1 MNCNNE
7 QLNFTCGGD
16 QQLYVTLRREGQA
29 FPAELS
35 DDVVLNIVSER
46 AERINVNFQVGDDG
60 KLLAMLPAEK
70 FQQPGS
76 YGVEVVGLLN
86 GTKWRAW
93 RKRCIR
99 YTPDTQPGSPR
110 SSEQQADPYD
120 ITIDVGLVQDIIP
133 RRTSELVNDG
143 EDGNDPFA
151 KAGDVAEALKRY
163 APLESPKFTGN
174 PVYDDFSSPPD
185 DPSFVLA
192 SKNWVRRSIEWF
204 KTQANGIASLV
215 NGKVP
220 AAQIPDLP
228 YIPSNKKG
236 VAGGVAEL
244 NGDGKVPT
252 AQAQF
257 ALRGNLV
264 AADIDSTT
272 LQTGFYR
279 IIGQRLGA
287 DILGGDEANGVLIQ
301 YSDGYKEQVLH
312 VGRTAGAAA
321 GEQVETYTR
330 RYLPTPKRWT
340 AWSKGGGG
348 EPVIYDVIYNE
359 DGDFYY
365 TETECYDEYEQYRKQ
380 NIPVFF
386 RIVSGSCPADAN
398 KLISLSS
405 NDVYFFLSDKQY
417 GTLLY
422 DWVFLKT
429 EYFGVGNKRIQLT
442 RRDIKQI
449 LPIRFSKSSSTVSL
463 NWRDETITSFTDA
476 NTTYKAMT
484 AAQANAGTA
493 TTELLISPK
502 VLADYIRDRIKSSI
516 SQYYLIEL
524 NKIGENQYEVDD
536 PSVVEEAI
544 EGLNN
549 RDVLK
554 CQVEV
559 KLPSGHIFSLVS
571 FMDEMLWFSYA
582 SAEESVIYEVQ
593 ISRNPDT
600 GACSVDYF
608 MRLIPSE

>member
-1 MNCNNE
+1 MGLT
-7 QLNFTCGGD
+7 LNITAGNDKRVVLWLLNGLHD
-16 QQLYVTLRREGQA
+16 DGREP
-29 FPAELS
+29 FPVELS
-35 DDVVLNIVSER
+35 EDVAVKMVSEVGTR
-46 AERINVNFQVGDDG
+46 HAVSFVVGDEG
-60 KLLAMLPAEK
+60 RVLLDLK
-70 FQQPGS
+70 GS
-76 YGVEVVGLLN
+76 DYKIGLWGIEVVGRLN
-86 GTKWRAW
+86 GAKWRAYGDSM
-93 RKRCIR
+93 IH
-99 YTPDTQPGSPR
+99 YTPTTERGAELVTDFGDADELTLVVGYATDIVPR
-110 SSEQQADPYD
+110 K
-120 ITIDVGLVQDIIP
+120 
-133 RRTSELVNDG
+133 TSELVNDG
-143 EDGNDPFA
+143 ADGEHPFA
-151 KAGDVAEALKRY
+151 TEEQLKKY

-264 AADIDSTT
+264 AADIDSTA
-272 LQTGFYR
+272 LQSGFYR
-279 IIGQRLGA
+279 VIGQRLGA